1 MKTIEMMLR
10 QMTDASSIIQ
20 DLRDTLR
27 TIDPQFPAA
36 EQSFNNAGEAL
47 EQSLGDAITPTVSEY
62 LAAKE
67 EVLAMELIYIGWQGF
82 QLNLEI
88 FKNPVN
94 ALLLQGDYE
103 DLNIERRLETLPT
116 AKKARAVQCAFHE
129 AMQDMPDEA
138 KNLTDGVEE
147 FYTYL
152 ETAGY
157 KIAHYFGFRLADRF
171 LPFVVPGYISDQV
184 NTLQYSGGL
193 QRYLKIDLDRME

>member
-36 EQSFNNAGEAL
+36 EQSFNNAVAAL

-67 EVLAMELIYIGWQGF
+67 DVLAMELIYIGWQGF

-103 DLNIERRLETLPT
+103 DLNLERRLETLPT

-138 KNLTDGVEE
+138 KDLTDGVEE

-152 ETAGY
+152 ETDGY

>member
-10 QMTDASSIIQ
+10 QMTDAKSIIQ

-27 TIDPQFPAA
+27 TIDPQFPDA
-36 EQSFNNAGEAL
+36 EESFNKAVAAL
-47 EQSLGDAITPTVSEY
+47 EQELGDKFSPTAGEY
-62 LAAKE
+62 LAAME
-67 EVLAMELIYIGWQGF
+67 EALAMELIYIGWQGF

-103 DLNIERRLETLPT
+103 DLNLERRLETLPT
-116 AKKARAVQCAFHE
+116 AKKAREVQRVFHV
-129 AMQDMPDEA
+129 AMQNLPDEV
-138 KNLTDGVEE
+138 KNLVDGVEE

-152 ETAGY
+152 ETSGY

-171 LPFVVPGYISDQV
+171 MPFVVPGYISDQV

-193 QRYLKIDLDRME
+193 QRYLEIDLDSME

>member
-10 QMTDASSIIQ
+10 QMTDAGSIIQ

-36 EQSFNNAGEAL
+36 EQSFNNAVAAL

-62 LAAKE
+62 FAAKE

-103 DLNIERRLETLPT
+103 DLNLERRLETLPT

-138 KNLTDGVEE
+138 KDLTDGVEE

>member
-1 MKTIEMMLR
+1 MKTIEMMLH
-10 QMTDASSIIQ
+10 QMTDASSISQ
-20 DLRDTLR
+20 DLRDTIR
-27 TIDPQFPAA
+27 SIDPKFPEA
-36 EQSFNNAGEAL
+36 EQSFNKAVAAL
-47 EQSLGDAITPTVSEY
+47 EQSLGNAITPTVGEY

-103 DLNIERRLETLPT
+103 DLNLERRLETLPT

-138 KNLTDGVEE
+138 KDLTDAVEE

-157 KIAHYFGFRLADRF
+157 KIVHYFGFRLADRF

>member
-36 EQSFNNAGEAL
+36 EQSFNNAVAAL

-62 LAAKE
+62 LAAKG

-103 DLNIERRLETLPT
+103 DLNLERRLETLPT
-116 AKKARAVQCAFHE
+116 AKKARAVLCAFHE

-138 KNLTDGVEE
+138 KDLTDGVEE

-171 LPFVVPGYISDQV
+171 LAFVVPGYISDQV

>member
-10 QMTDASSIIQ
+10 QMTDAKSIIQ

-27 TIDPQFPAA
+27 TIDPQFPDA
-36 EQSFNNAGEAL
+36 EESFNKAVAAL
-47 EQSLGDAITPTVSEY
+47 EQELGDKFSPTAGEY
-62 LAAKE
+62 LAAME
-67 EVLAMELIYIGWQGF
+67 EALAMELIYIGWQGF

-103 DLNIERRLETLPT
+103 DLNLERRLETLPT
-116 AKKARAVQCAFHE
+116 AKKAREVQRVFHA
-129 AMQDMPDEA
+129 AMQNLPDEV
-138 KNLTDGVEE
+138 KNLVDGVEE

-152 ETAGY
+152 ETSGY

-193 QRYLKIDLDRME
+193 QRY

>member
-36 EQSFNNAGEAL
+36 EQSFNNAVEAL

-103 DLNIERRLETLPT
+103 DLNLELRLETLPT

-171 LPFVVPGYISDQV
+171 LPFAVPGYISDQV

-193 QRYLKIDLDRME
+193 QRYLQIDLDRME

>member
-1 MKTIEMMLR
+1 MKTIEMMLH
-10 QMTDASSIIQ
+10 QMTDAHSIIQ
-20 DLRDTLR
+20 ALRDTLR
-27 TIDPQFPAA
+27 TIDPHFPDA
-36 EQSFNNAGEAL
+36 EQSFSKAVAAL
-47 EQSLGDAITPTVSEY
+47 ERELGDKTSPTVGEY
-62 LAAKE
+62 LVAME
-67 EVLAMELIYIGWQGF
+67 EALAMEIIYIGWQGF
-82 QLNLEI
+82 QVNLEI

-103 DLNIERRLETLPT
+103 DLNLERRLETLPT
-116 AKKARAVQCAFHE
+116 AKKARKVQDAFQA

-138 KNLTDGVEE
+138 KDLTDGVEE

-193 QRYLKIDLDRME
+193 QRYLQIDLDRME

>member
-36 EQSFNNAGEAL
+36 EQSFNNAVAAL
-47 EQSLGDAITPTVSEY
+47 EQSLGDTITPTVGEY
-62 LAAKE
+62 IAAKE

-103 DLNIERRLETLPT
+103 DLNLERRLETLPT
-116 AKKARAVQCAFHE
+116 AKKARAVLCAFHE

-138 KNLTDGVEE
+138 KELTDGVEE

-157 KIAHYFGFRLADRF
+157 KIAHYFGYRLADRF
-171 LPFVVPGYISDQV
+171 LLFGVPGYISDQV

-193 QRYLKIDLDRME
+193 QRYLQIDLDRME

>member
-20 DLRDTLR
+20 DLWDTLR

-36 EQSFNNAGEAL
+36 EQSFNNAVTAL

-94 ALLLQGDYE
+94 TLLLQGDYE
-103 DLNIERRLETLPT
+103 DLNLERRLETLPT

-138 KNLTDGVEE
+138 KDLTDGVEE

-157 KIAHYFGFRLADRF
+157 KIVHYFGFRLADRF

-193 QRYLKIDLDRME
+193 QRYLQIDLDRME

>member
-36 EQSFNNAGEAL
+36 EQSFNNAVAAL
-47 EQSLGDAITPTVSEY
+47 EQSLGDAITPTVSAY

-94 ALLLQGDYE
+94 TLLLQGDYE
-103 DLNIERRLETLPT
+103 DLNLERRLETLPT
-116 AKKARAVQCAFHE
+116 AKKARAVLCAFHE

-138 KNLTDGVEE
+138 KDLTDGVEE

-152 ETAGY
+152 ETDGY

>member
-27 TIDPQFPAA
+27 TIDPQFPEA
-36 EQSFNNAGEAL
+36 EQSFNNAVAAL
-47 EQSLGDAITPTVSEY
+47 EQNLGDAITPTVSEY

-103 DLNIERRLETLPT
+103 DLNLERRLETLPT
-116 AKKARAVQCAFHE
+116 AKKARAVLCAFHE

-138 KNLTDGVEE
+138 KDLTDGVEE

-157 KIAHYFGFRLADRF
+157 KIVHYFGFRLADRF

>member
-1 MKTIEMMLR
+1 MKTIEMMLH
-10 QMTDASSIIQ
+10 QMTDASSISQ
-20 DLRDTLR
+20 DLRDTIR
-27 TIDPQFPAA
+27 SIDPKFPEA
-36 EQSFNNAGEAL
+36 EQSFNKAVAAL
-47 EQSLGDAITPTVSEY
+47 EQSLGNAITPTVGEY

-103 DLNIERRLETLPT
+103 DLNLERRLETLPT
-116 AKKARAVQCAFHE
+116 AKKARAVLCAFHE

-138 KNLTDGVEE
+138 KDLTDGVEE

-157 KIAHYFGFRLADRF
+157 KIVHYFGFRLADRF

>member
-36 EQSFNNAGEAL
+36 EQSFNKAVAAL

-103 DLNIERRLETLPT
+103 DLNLERRLETLPT

-138 KNLTDGVEE
+138 KDLTDGVEE

-171 LPFVVPGYISDQV
+171 LTFVVPGYISDQV
-184 NTLQYSGGL
+184 NTIQYSGGL

>member
-36 EQSFNNAGEAL
+36 EQSFNNAVADL
-47 EQSLGDAITPTVSEY
+47 EQSLGDTITPTVGEY

-103 DLNIERRLETLPT
+103 DLNLERRLETLPT
-116 AKKARAVQCAFHE
+116 AKKARAVLCAFHE

-138 KNLTDGVEE
+138 KDLTDGVEE

-152 ETAGY
+152 ETDGY